1 MSNLDNIRT
10 ITINEIELE
19 YDIFELEFAE
29 KYEKGI
35 ELIQK
40 EAQISDS
47 KKNISDVIKKQCE
60 AVFNFFDDLFGDGTS
75 EDVFGK
81 KTNLMTC
88 LIAFKTLTEA
98 IESQVQETKP
108 FIDELKNKNNNKLNR
123 AQRRAKNR

>member
-10 ITINEIELE
+10 ITINEI
-19 YDIFELEFAE
+19 ELEFAE

-40 EAQISDS
+40 EAKISDS